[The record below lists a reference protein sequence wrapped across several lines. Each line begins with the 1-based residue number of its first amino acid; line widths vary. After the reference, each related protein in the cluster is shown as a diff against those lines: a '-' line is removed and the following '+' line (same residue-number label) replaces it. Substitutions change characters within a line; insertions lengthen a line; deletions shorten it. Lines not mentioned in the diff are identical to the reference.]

1 MDLPVD
7 FLRTFVLAADHGS
20 FTLAARDA
28 GRTQSAVSQQ
38 IKKLEEQIG
47 RTLFTRGPKAL
58 TLTTAGESLMPYARR
73 MVKLHREAVSALTEP
88 DMSGTV
94 RLGVLDDYAP
104 FCLPPVLEAFAA
116 DYPRVQLEV
125 RCGYTSRYLM
135 RLMEAGE
142 LDLAIHSGAAV
153 SAGARLLGLDP
164 LVWVASANH
173 LAHEKDPV
181 PLAVFDKQ
189 CVYRRWALD
198 ALEKAGRAFRV
209 CYTSASVSG
218 VMAAV
223 TAGLAVAPLGLSSV
237 SEDLL
242 ILGQEHGF
250 PPLPVSSIMMT
261 YHADASEPVKRL
273 GDAVKAGL
281 TEGMASRRM
290 RGIHLTSPA
299 D

>member
-38 IKKLEEQIG
+38 IKKLEDQIG
-47 RTLFTRGPKAL
+47 RALFTRGARALAL
-58 TLTTAGESLMPYARR
+58 TAAGEALMPYARR
-73 MVKLHREAVSALTEP
+73 MAKLHQEAVSALTEP
-88 DMSGTV
+88 DMTGIV

-135 RLMEAGE
+135 RLMETGE

-153 SAGARLLGLDP
+153 SPGARLLGHDP

-173 LAHEKDPV
+173 LAYEKDPF

-209 CYTSASVSG
+209 CYTSPSVSG

-237 SEDLL
+237 PENVL

-261 YHADASEPVKRL
+261 YNADASGPVKRL
-273 GDAVKAGL
+273 ADAVETGL
-281 TEGMASRRM
+281 ARGMASRRA
-290 RGIHLTSPA
+290 REIRLPSPA
-299 D
+299 A